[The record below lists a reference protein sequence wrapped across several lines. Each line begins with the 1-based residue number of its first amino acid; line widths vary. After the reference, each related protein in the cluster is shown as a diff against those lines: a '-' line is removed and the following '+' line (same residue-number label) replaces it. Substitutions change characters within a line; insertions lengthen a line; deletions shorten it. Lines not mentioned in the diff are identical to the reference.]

1 MHPLMEDLSIAKTD
15 VIQNRLEELTKKY
28 WSTTNIHVQEQIILA
43 IDTFK
48 VELEN
53 RKRQELKN
61 ITQEK
66 DLDNLINIS

>member
-1 MHPLMEDLSIAKTD
+1 MEDLSIEKTD

-48 VELEN
+48 IELEN
-53 RKRQELKN
+53 RKQQELKN
-61 ITQEK
+61 ITHEK

>member
-1 MHPLMEDLSIAKTD
+1 MHPLMEDLSIEKTD

-48 VELEN
+48 IELEN
-53 RKRQELKN
+53 RKQQELKN
-61 ITQEK
+61 ITHEK

>member
-1 MHPLMEDLSIAKTD
+1 MEDLSIEKTD

-48 VELEN
+48 IELEN
-53 RKRQELKN
+53 RKQQELKN
-61 ITQEK
+61 IIHEK

>member
-1 MHPLMEDLSIAKTD
+1 MEDLSIEKTD

-28 WSTTNIHVQEQIILA
+28 WSTTNIHVQEQIILP

-48 VELEN
+48 IELEN
-53 RKRQELKN
+53 RKQQELKN
-61 ITQEK
+61 ITHEK

>member
-1 MHPLMEDLSIAKTD
+1 MHPLMEDLSIEKTD

-28 WSTTNIHVQEQIILA
+28 WSTTNIHVQEQIVLA

-48 VELEN
+48 IELEN
-53 RKRQELKN
+53 RKQQELKN
-61 ITQEK
+61 ITHEK

>member
-1 MHPLMEDLSIAKTD
+1 MHPLMEDLSIEKTD

-48 VELEN
+48 
-53 RKRQELKN
+53 
-61 ITQEK
+61 I
-66 DLDNLINIS
+66 

>member
-1 MHPLMEDLSIAKTD
+1 MHPLMEDLSIEKTD

-28 WSTTNIHVQEQIILA
+28 WSTTNTHVQEQIILA

-48 VELEN
+48 LELEN
-53 RKRQELKN
+53 RKQQELKN
-61 ITQEK
+61 MPHEK

>member
-1 MHPLMEDLSIAKTD
+1 MHPLMEDLTVEKTD

-28 WSTTNIHVQEQIILA
+28 WSTSNMHVKEQIILA

-48 VELEN
+48 IELEN
-53 RKRQELKN
+53 RKQQELKN
-61 ITQEK
+61 IIHEK